1 MSSKKRSKRKR
12 EKRFFTTF
20 LVIIAIILILVV
32 LYSYS
37 SMKVQE
43 ILQTRGFVRMEV
55 KEVIFG
61 NDSAMVRL
69 INGCRELDFFVSLD
83 QGSAIEAGLKNFKFY
98 RPMTHDILVNVLK
111 GFEIKP
117 LQARIVKL
125 FENTYYGELIL
136 QKDTKFL
143 VLDVRPSDA
152 VALALRMNFP
162 IYVNESLV
170 KEVC

>member
-1 MSSKKRSKRKR
+1 MRSKRRSKRK
-12 EKRFFTTF
+12 KDKKFLAIFTIF
-20 LVIIAIILILVV
+20 LVILLLVV

-43 ILQTRGFVRMEV
+43 ILETKGFVKMEV

-61 NDSAMVRL
+61 NESAMVRL
-69 INGCRELDFFVSLD
+69 RNGCKELDFFVSLD

-98 RPMTHDILVNVLK
+98 RPMTHDILVNILK

-125 FENTYYGELIL
+125 VENTYYGELIL
-136 QKDTKFL
+136 QKGTKFL

>member
-1 MSSKKRSKRKR
+1 MPLKKRRKR
-12 EKRFFTTF
+12 RDKRLFFVS
-20 LVIIAIILILVV
+20 LAIIATLTM
-32 LYSYS
+32 LYFYS
-37 SMKVQE
+37 SMKVRE
-43 ILQTRGFVRMEV
+43 ILQTKGFVEMEV

-61 NDSAMVRL
+61 NESAMVRL
-69 INGCRELDFFVSLD
+69 RNGCKELDFFVSLD

-98 RPMTHDILVNVLK
+98 RPMTHDMLVNILK

-125 FENTYYGELIL
+125 IENTYYGELIL
-136 QKDTKFL
+136 QKGTKFL
-143 VLDVRPSDA
+143 ILDVRPSDA

-170 KEVC
+170 REVC